1 MPLPESARLP
11 VSRCLICLASAETGQ
26 QRLKMISNSVPLGR
40 LTPNEIAKAVGFSRL
55 TEEAW
60 AVVKLLARGSLD

>member
-1 MPLPESARLP
+1 
-11 VSRCLICLASAETGQ
+11 LIRLASAETGQ
-26 QRLKMISNSVPLGR
+26 QRLKISNSVPLGR

>member
-1 MPLPESARLP
+1 MPLPESAPFAGIKVLD
-11 VSRCLICLASAETGQ
+11 LLASAETGQ
-26 QRLKMISNSVPLGR
+26 QRLKISNSVPLGR

-60 AVVKLLARGSLD
+60 AVVKLLARGSLG